1 VEGPCHAA
9 FGWTGAKAQFLE
21 IQPGTDPQRTA
32 EALNYFLYPSEFIAI
47 LVWFERNRKHLLMF
61 FKLGPVC
68 SSSADS
74 LTGEPLPGLRRS
86 DP

>member
-32 EALNYFLYPSEFIAI
+32 EALNYFIYPSEFIAI
-47 LVWFERNRKHLLMF
+47 LSVVERNRKHLLMF
-61 FKLGPVC
+61 FKLGSVMF
-68 SSSADS
+68 SR
-74 LTGEPLPGLRRS
+74 GE
-86 DP
+86 D